1 MKISE
6 VLNAQTLALNY
17 TEVASNNI
25 PYLGT
30 GFFPAQKKA
39 GLDLKWLKG
48 HKGLPVSLMPSNFD
62 TKSTFRNRI
71 GVNLSE
77 TEMAFFRESMLVKES
92 DEQEIM
98 RIQDSK
104 DPYAA
109 QVLQNIFND
118 SRNLIDG
125 ADVVPERMRMQ
136 LLAPLGGNMGIEITA
151 NGTNYAYNYDSDGGW
166 KAKHYLKIVT
176 DADKWTAS
184 ETCDP
189 LRDLETALDAQEG
202 ESGNRPE
209 VLLMSSATFK
219 LIKNAKKVQSGL
231 LAQNVTANVN
241 YTSSNYTSSK
251 IKGFIE
257 EELNVSIIVYSK
269 KYKDESGVD
278 HKFYPDNIIMML
290 PNGALGNTYY
300 GTTPEERTLSAKEN
314 ANVSIVNTGVAVS
327 VIITEDPVNT
337 KTTVSEIVL
346 PSFER
351 MDECYALEV
360 AGD

>member
-1 MKISE
+1 MNLSDIFDSKAI
-6 VLNAQTLALNY
+6 ALNF
-17 TEVASNNI
+17 TEVASNAI

-62 TKSTFRNRI
+62 AKSTFRNRI
-71 GVNLSE
+71 GVTLSE
-77 TEMAFFRESMLVKES
+77 TEMAFFRESMLVKEA

-98 RIQDSK
+98 RIQDSN

-118 SRNLIDG
+118 SRSLIDG
-125 ADVVPERMRMQ
+125 ANVVPERMIMQ
-136 LLAPLGGNMGIEITA
+136 LLAPIGGTMGIEIVA
-151 NGTNYAYNYDSDGGW
+151 NNTNYTYNYDPKGGW
-166 KAKHYLKIVT
+166 KSKHYLKIVT
-176 DADKWTAS
+176 AADKWTTP

-189 LRDLETALDAQEG
+189 MRDLETALDAQEA
-202 ESGNRPE
+202 ETGNRPE
-209 VLLMSSATFK
+209 ILLMSKATFK
-219 LIKNAKKVQSGL
+219 MLKNAKKVQGGV
-231 LAQNVTANVN
+231 LAQNVTAHVN
-241 YTSSNYTSSK
+241 YTSK
-251 IKGFIE
+251 KVQAFVE
-257 EELNVSIIVYSK
+257 EELNVSIIIYTK
-269 KYKDESGVD
+269 KYKDETGKD
-278 HKFYPDNIIMML
+278 NNFYPDNIVMML

-300 GTTPEERTLSAKEN
+300 GTTPEERTLTGKTG
-314 ANVSIVNTGVAVS
+314 ANVSIVNTGVAVA
-327 VIITEDPVNT
+327 VTITDDPVNT

-360 AGD
+360 GGE